1 MVINIP
7 IQIDEAKMEEV
18 IQRDYEQRVIKLIAE
33 HITTA
38 LTKQS
43 TSYYVYDKASDGMTN
58 LIYERIDLFIGA
70 HKDEIIE
77 IAGSRLAER
86 LARTKAAKSLI
97 KDLEADNNLE
107 GE

>member
-18 IQRDYEQRVIKLIAE
+18 VQRDYEQRVIKIIAE

-38 LTKQS
+38 LTNNSSKYY
-43 TSYYVYDKASDGMTN
+43 SYDRESDGMTN
-58 LIYERIDLFIGA
+58 LINERIDLFIGE

-97 KDLEADNNLE
+97 KDLETDNN
-107 GE
+107 

>member
-33 HITTA
+33 HIKTA

-43 TSYYVYDKASDGMTN
+43 SKYYSYDRSYDRESDGMTN
-58 LIYERIDLFIGA
+58 LIYERIDLFIGE
-70 HKDEIIE
+70 HKDEIVE

-97 KDLEADNNLE
+97 KDLETDNN
-107 GE
+107 

>member
-1 MVINIP
+1 MIINIP

-18 IQRDYEQRVIKLIAE
+18 VQRDYEQRVIKLIAE

-43 TSYYVYDKASDGMTN
+43 TSYYAYDKASDGMTN

-77 IAGSRLAER
+77 IAGSHLADK
-86 LARTKAAKSLI
+86 LARTKAAKELI
-97 KDLEADNNLE
+97 ENLKADSN
-107 GE
+107 

>member
-1 MVINIP
+1 MIINIP

-18 IQRDYEQRVIKLIAE
+18 VQRDYKQRVIKLIAE

-43 TSYYVYDKASDGMTN
+43 TSYYAYDKASDGMTN
-58 LIYERIDLFIGA
+58 LIYERIDLFIDA

-86 LARTKAAKSLI
+86 LARTKAAKELVENL
-97 KDLEADNNLE
+97 KADSN
-107 GE
+107 

>member
-7 IQIDEAKMEEV
+7 IQVDEAIMEEV
-18 IQRDYEQRVIKLIAE
+18 VQRDYEQRVIKLIAE
-33 HITTA
+33 HIKTA

-43 TSYYVYDKASDGMTN
+43 TSYYAYDKVSDGMTN
-58 LIYERIDLFIGA
+58 LIYERIDLFIGE

-97 KDLEADNNLE
+97 KNLEADNNLE

>member
-18 IQRDYEQRVIKLIAE
+18 VQRDYEQRVIKLIAE
-33 HITTA
+33 HIATA
-38 LTKQS
+38 LTNQS
-43 TSYYVYDKASDGMTN
+43 TSYYAYDRKLDGMTN
-58 LIYERIDLFIGA
+58 LVNKRIDLFIGE

-86 LARTKAAKSLI
+86 LARTKAAKELI
-97 KDLEADNNLE
+97 ENLKADSN
-107 GE
+107 